1 MEDLI
6 KTITETKDLIR
17 TITESK
23 SCPYCYTKDKEIN
36 SIDGKLL
43 PNCSGDD
50 VFSIIYKD
58 YDDPQGKCHLL
69 ISSGRKGGLYRPKYC
84 PECGRKL

>member
-1 MEDLI
+1 M
-6 KTITETKDLIR
+6 KDLIR

-23 SCPYCYTKDKEIN
+23 SCPYCDIKDKEIN

-50 VFSIIYKD
+50 EFSIIYND
-58 YDDPQGKCHLL
+58 YNDPYGKYHLL
-69 ISSGRKGGLYRPKYC
+69 ISTGRKGGIYRPKYC
-84 PECGRKL
+84 PECGRKISE